1 MANGFN
7 RQEIIGNLAADA
19 ELRYV
24 GENGT
29 PKLTFRVIA
38 NTGYGEY
45 EHAEGFNV
53 TVWGKRAEGLAP
65 YLVKGKRVFVAGETR
80 TSSWEDENG
89 RRRYRTEVV
98 VSRNGEIV
106 LLGGNG
112 NGNGNGNAAA
122 AAAPTAWEEPDEEIP
137 F

>member
-1 MANGFN
+1 MANGYN

-19 ELRYV
+19 DLRMV
-24 GENGT
+24 GENST
-29 PKLTFRVIA
+29 PKLTFRVVA

-53 TVWGKRAEGLAP
+53 VVWGKRAEGLAP

-80 TSSWEDENG
+80 TGSWEDESG
-89 RRRYRTEVV
+89 SKHYRSEVV
-98 VSRNGEIV
+98 ASEIV
-106 LLGGNG
+106 LLNGGSSN
-112 NGNGNGNAAA
+112 
-122 AAAPTAWEEPDEEIP
+122 PTPDTLNVTTTPDPDPDPSLIP